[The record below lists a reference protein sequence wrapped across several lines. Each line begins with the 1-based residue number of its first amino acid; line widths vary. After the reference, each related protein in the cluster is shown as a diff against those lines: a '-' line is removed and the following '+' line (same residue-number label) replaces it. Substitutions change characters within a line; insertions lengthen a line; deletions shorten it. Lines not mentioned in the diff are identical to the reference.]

1 MNLLEPFARRA
12 RRAVS
17 AGAGAVRS
25 ATDAAVPS
33 SASSPKPGAGG
44 SSARRG
50 HSADYVLL
58 VSIVLVLCV
67 AGLVMVLSASAVASL
82 QLYGTPWSFFERQ
95 GVYLVIG
102 TVAFLVAHKVPMTTW
117 RRLARPTF
125 FLAGAGLMAVL
136 VVGRSAGGAA
146 RWLGSGSVQF
156 QPSELAKLALV
167 LFAAD
172 VLARREGKRDWMYRS
187 APVLIVIA
195 IYVGLIMK
203 QPDMG
208 TAVVLCCIG
217 AAILFTAGMPVRAM
231 TGLGVLSLMGG
242 IVFASTA
249 SYRAARLT
257 SFLNPFAHATS
268 SGYQSVQGL
277 IALGAGHWTGTGIGQ
292 SLASWG
298 YLPNQYTDFIFA
310 VIGQEAGF
318 AGSLVLLGLFVALC
332 LVGMRISWQAETTF
346 DSLVAAGTTAWLAS
360 QAVINIG
367 AVAGVL
373 PVTGVPLPFVSYG
386 GTSLVIVLFATGLL
400 SNIARKSPAGAPARR
415 ATGALA

>member
-1 MNLLEPFARRA
+1 MTTTSSSRLTGASRPTAQRA
-12 RRAVS
+12 RI
-17 AGAGAVRS
+17 GAVLKVPRRRRRELHPRS
-25 ATDAAVPS
+25 TE
-33 SASSPKPGAGG
+33 
-44 SSARRG
+44 
-50 HSADYVLL
+50 YLIL
-58 VSIVLVLCV
+58 VSVVGALCV
-67 AGLVMVLSASAVASL
+67 AGLVMVLSASAVSSL
-82 QLYGTPWSFFERQ
+82 RAYRMPWYYFERQ
-95 GVYLVIG
+95 GLYLGAGV
-102 TVAFLVAHKVPMTTW
+102 VAFLVAHRVGMDRW
-117 RRLARPTF
+117 RRLARPLFVVATC
-125 FLAGAGLMAVL
+125 GLMAVL
-136 VVGRSAGGAA
+136 VAGRSAGGAA

-172 VLARREGKRDWMYRS
+172 VLARREGKRDWMYRCT
-187 APVLIVIA
+187 PVLVA
-195 IYVGLIMK
+195 ILGFVGLIMK

-208 TAVVLCCIG
+208 TAVVICCIG

-231 TGLGVLSLMGG
+231 VGLGATGAVAGV
-242 IVFASTA
+242 VFATTA

-257 SFLNPFAHATS
+257 SFWDPFAHAS
-268 SGYQSVQGL
+268 STGYQSVQGL

-318 AGSLVLLGLFVALC
+318 AGSMVMLGLFALLC
-332 LVGMRISWQAETTF
+332 VVGMRVSWSAETTF
-346 DSLVAAGTTAWLAS
+346 DALVAAGATAWLAA
-360 QAVINIG
+360 QAVINVG

-400 SNIARKSPAGAPARR
+400 ANIARRAPVAQSASGRAAARV
-415 ATGALA
+415 LA